1 MPLTGRGEV
10 QDCELLMVFFG
21 GFVIR
26 AGGLDFIVEKTNGFA
41 FVVVAYPDVP
51 FLCVLVPGYSLVF

>member
-1 MPLTGRGEV
+1 MIL
-10 QDCELLMVFFG
+10 FG
-21 GFVIR
+21 GFII
-26 AGGLDFIVEKTNGFA
+26 GFCGFDFIVEKTNGFA